1 MHNIS
6 ANSYSLCTKVSV
18 GFSVD
23 GIRTKIV
30 LTLNLD
36 SSDTNPC
43 SRVQKVSHY
52 VNEIVILFFFALL
65 NIKILCSELI
75 MSFENQGN
83 LIIFC
88 STKILESL
96 LPNQTFLVEYES
108 ITCQH
113 TCTYCSWKIIDSG
126 GTIGMYSYY
135 RIYVIGTNSVVWT
148 EVGTPC
154 RATPCP
160 HLFRFLFFHKY

>member
-75 MSFENQGN
+75 MSFENVYPNQGN
-83 LIIFC
+83 LLNILN
-88 STKILESL
+88 STKILKYL
-96 LPNQTFLVEYES
+96 LPYNTFLFEYES

-113 TCTYCSWKIIDSG
+113 TCT
-126 GTIGMYSYY
+126 
-135 RIYVIGTNSVVWT
+135 
-148 EVGTPC
+148 
-154 RATPCP
+154 
-160 HLFRFLFFHKY
+160 